1 MDIKTYRAKTMRD
14 ALELVR
20 RELGPS
26 AAVLHTREVNSGPL
40 RRLVFG
46 RKYEVAASAA
56 VNVPSRLP
64 EPFAE
69 PAVEYSFHSP
79 VAAHD
84 SGVAPAGGGCGFLG
98 PGFGGLL
105 RAGVRAVG
113 WGRWPGEESGV
124 H

>member
-1 MDIKTYRAKTMRD
+1 MNIKTYRAKTMRD

-40 RRLVFG
+40 RRLEFG

-64 EPFAE
+64 ELFAE

-79 VAAHD
+79 VAEHG
-84 SGVAPAGGGCGFLG
+84 SGVTPAEVDVDY
-98 PGFGGLL
+98 
-105 RAGVRAVG
+105 RAR
-113 WGRWPGEESGV
+113 
-124 H
+124 

>member
-1 MDIKTYRAKTMRD
+1 MTNLKHHNMHRNNMDIKTYRAKTMRD

-46 RKYEVAASAA
+46 RKYEVAASAM

-64 EPFAE
+64 EPFGE
-69 PAVEYSFHSP
+69 PDVEYSFHSP
-79 VAAHD
+79 VAAYEG
-84 SGVAPAGGGCGFLG
+84 GVT
-98 PGFGGLL
+98 
-105 RAGVRAVG
+105 
-113 WGRWPGEESGV
+113 
-124 H
+124 